1 MCVVNIFSIL
11 LLISHELRDTTVSLG
26 RQLFSKFEE
35 MIDICNIPV
44 TQEINLI
51 WNLTRIGIKT
61 LKLIWN
67 ESADTIK
74 RSTLILLYDN
84 ATLFTKI

>member
-1 MCVVNIFSIL
+1 MCVVHIFSSL

-44 TQEINLI
+44 TQEIN
-51 WNLTRIGIKT
+51 
-61 LKLIWN
+61 
-67 ESADTIK
+67 
-74 RSTLILLYDN
+74 
-84 ATLFTKI
+84 